1 MEMMSSG
8 PAAVDDRTDRSAR
21 IDLAHC
27 APFAIG
33 GVSIRPATR
42 EIVGER
48 GACVVEPR
56 VMQVLV
62 ALARAGGAILS
73 RDDLTQSCW
82 DNRVVGEDAINR
94 VISRLRRLAEEC
106 GEAFR
111 IETITKVG
119 YRLVAPETAIDAR
132 PADGAASH
140 PPRRRRMFRWPAA
153 LAACAAVG
161 AAGAATFY
169 KLRAGGDADPL
180 VLVEPIAAAPDDQA
194 AHILGAGFSAAVAR
208 DLVGTNTPVQIV
220 DGLSGN
226 AMHPALVLR
235 SNATTSGGTIRANV
249 ELTESAGD
257 AVLWSDQ
264 FDRPATEIDQMVEQV
279 SLQMARELH
288 CAYQDDR
295 ARMWQHDPDTA
306 RLLLATC
313 DAVGTDFSEARR
325 YAAQVVARAP
335 DFARGWSEYAAGTVA
350 SEDTAPGPAR
360 DVADAETR
368 AYARRAIALDPHQG
382 LAYAAFVWSIHGLD
396 HWFERYAV
404 ESKGLAL
411 DPGEPEINAA
421 RAGELMDIGRLQDA
435 LGFMRRSYA
444 ADHFLPGKV
453 QMLVDLD
460 ADSGNLD
467 DARAMLRRGEMMW
480 PHHPWFDALAY
491 RLALHRG
498 RPADALRLLNDG
510 AADESAPKDAAD
522 RAFIAWRAA
531 PSPATKAAAIR
542 TVDAAVAQD
551 GPSVDAVQTL
561 AALGAIDA
569 AYRLAER
576 LPRFTDA
583 GGSWYRDY
591 LAPFRDDPRFM
602 TLAARLGLAQIWR
615 RSGLWPDFCTDPGLR
630 YDCKSAADRALST
643 A

>member
-8 PAAVDDRTDRSAR
+8 PAAADDQSGRSAR

-27 APFAIG
+27 SPFEIG
-33 GVSIRPATR
+33 QVTVRPATR

-48 GACVVEPR
+48 GTCVIEPR

-82 DNRVVGEDAINR
+82 DDRVVGEDAINR
-94 VISRLRRLAEEC
+94 VVSRLRRLAEEC
-106 GEAFR
+106 DGAFR

-119 YRLVAPETAIDAR
+119 YRLITTKAATDRPRTDVAESD
-132 PADGAASH
+132 SS
-140 PPRRRRMFRWPAA
+140 RRRRMFRWPAA
-153 LAACAAVG
+153 LAACAALG
-161 AAGAATFY
+161 AATATTFY
-169 KLRAGGDADPL
+169 KLHAGNDADPL
-180 VLVEPIAAAPDDQA
+180 VLVQPIAAARGDQG

-208 DLVGTNTPVQIV
+208 DLVGTNTPLQVV

-226 AMHPALVLR
+226 AAHPALVLR
-235 SNATTSGGTIRANV
+235 SNATTSGGIIRANV
-249 ELTESAGD
+249 ELTQGGGD
-257 AVLWSDQ
+257 AVLWSDE
-264 FDRPATEIDQMVEQV
+264 FDRPDAEIDQMVEQV
-279 SLQMARELH
+279 SLQVARELH
-288 CAYQDDR
+288 CAYQDNR

-313 DAVGTDFSEARR
+313 DSVGTDFSEAKR

-335 DFARGWSEYAAGTVA
+335 GFARGWSEYAASTVA

-360 DVADAETR
+360 NIADADAR
-368 AYARRAIALDPHQG
+368 AYARRAVALDPHQG
-382 LAYAAFVWSIHGLD
+382 LAYAAFAWSLHGFD

-404 ESKGLAL
+404 EAKGLAF
-411 DPGEPEINAA
+411 DPNEPEINAA

-460 ADSGNLD
+460 ADSGQLEG
-467 DARAMLRRGEMMW
+467 ARIMLKRGEMMW
-480 PHHPWFDALAY
+480 PHHPWFDALGY
-491 RLALHRG
+491 QLALHWG
-498 RPADALRLLNDG
+498 RPADALHLLNEG
-510 AADESAPKDAAD
+510 AVDESAPEEAAD

-531 PSPATKAAAIR
+531 PSPMTKAVAIR
-542 TVDAAVAQD
+542 ATDAAVAQD
-551 GPSVDAVQTL
+551 GANVNAVQTL

-569 AYRLAER
+569 AYELADR

-591 LAPFRDDPRFM
+591 LAPFRADPRFM
-602 TLAARLGLAQIWR
+602 PLAARLGLAQIWR
-615 RSGLWPDFCTDPGLR
+615 RSGLWPDFCAAPGLH